1 MGWLLYTAWMLRALW
16 DGWGF
21 FIRGDDDPE
30 GERTWALTLTLMLLA
45 LLVNGVVEYNFGD
58 AELVLLYAFIMGAAA
73 AGIRRVSA

>member
-1 MGWLLYTAWMLRALW
+1 
-16 DGWGF
+16 
-21 FIRGDDDPE
+21 
-30 GERTWALTLTLMLLA
+30 LLA